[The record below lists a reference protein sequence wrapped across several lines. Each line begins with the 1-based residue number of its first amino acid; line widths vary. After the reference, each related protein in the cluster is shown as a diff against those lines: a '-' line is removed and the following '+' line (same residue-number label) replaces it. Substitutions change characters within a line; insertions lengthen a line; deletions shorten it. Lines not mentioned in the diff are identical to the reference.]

1 MDSERIW
8 RGAIVGCGYFA
19 RHHIEAWRR
28 IKGVEILAACDTDKE
43 RASAF
48 APQVYCSPEEMM
60 NRETLD
66 FVDIVTPP
74 ATHLELVRLATNRGI
89 PAICQKPMAANE
101 EEAALLVEACRSSGI
116 PVMIHENWR
125 WQPWYRKVKEAIA
138 AGVIGRP
145 ITYWMRTV
153 RADGA
158 GSEPYATQPYFRN
171 MPRLLIYETL
181 VHHLDT
187 ARFLFGDLASVYA
200 LARRRNPVIAG
211 EDQALLALRH
221 TGDVDGCISGHRFLD
236 ASPVEPVMGEAVFEG
251 KNGVFTVA
259 PNGDVC
265 LSGELFWK
273 NGVAEGYR
281 GDSVYATQRHFLD
294 CLERGAPFETGVAE
308 YYKSFRAAEA
318 AYESIT
324 SGSAIFL

>member
-1 MDSERIW
+1 M
-8 RGAIVGCGYFA
+8 VGCGYFG

-28 IKGVEILAACDTDKE
+28 IEGVEIVAACDTDKE

-48 APQVYCSPEEMM
+48 APRVYSSPEEMM
-60 NRETLD
+60 DREALD

-74 ATHLELVRLATNRGI
+74 ATHLALVRLAISRGI
-89 PAICQKPMAANE
+89 PAICQKPMAANG

-116 PVMIHENWR
+116 AVMIHENWR
-125 WQPWYRKVKEAIA
+125 WQPWYRKVREAMT
-138 AGVIGRP
+138 AGAIGQP
-145 ITYWMRTV
+145 VTYWMRTV

-158 GSEPYATQPYFRN
+158 GSEPYAAQPYFRN

-187 ARFLFGDLASVYA
+187 ARFLFGELESVYA

-221 TGDVDGCISGHRFLD
+221 SGGVDGCISGHRFLD
-236 ASPVEPVMGEAVFEG
+236 ASPAEPVMGEAVFEG
-251 KNGVFTVA
+251 EDGVLTVL
-259 PNGDVC
+259 PNGDVHRNDV
-265 LSGELFWK
+265 LFWK
-273 NGVAEGYR
+273 NDVINGYR
-281 GDSVYATQRHFLD
+281 GDSVYATQRHFLE
-294 CLERGAPFETGVAE
+294 CLGRGAPFETGVAE

-318 AYESIT
+318 AYESIA
-324 SGSAIFL
+324 SGCAISL